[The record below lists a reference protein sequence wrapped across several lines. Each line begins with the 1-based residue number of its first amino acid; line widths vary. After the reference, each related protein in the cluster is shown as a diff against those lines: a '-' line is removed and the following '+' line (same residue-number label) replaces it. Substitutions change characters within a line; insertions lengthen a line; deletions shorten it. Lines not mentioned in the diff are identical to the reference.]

1 MKMNK
6 LSIAF
11 ATVAMATMVN
21 ASTVAWGVSSA
32 LDTEKFNAGTIY
44 LFAGSTIADIS
55 TWAGKQE
62 SFTFD
67 AVKTQLGADLA
78 VLNTASGTAPNT
90 IALSGGKGTSVGNS
104 VTSYGTTGSTG
115 NYSVFAV
122 VLSED
127 GKNLAVADT
136 AKTINIRAAATPA
149 NATWLAA
156 NFNTYSAKSGTDP
169 VPEPTSGLF
178 MLIGMAGLALR
189 RKRA

>member
-11 ATVAMATMVN
+11 ATVAMATMAN
-21 ASTVAWGVSSA
+21 ASTVTWGITTA

-44 LFAGSTIADIS
+44 LFAGSSVADLTS
-55 TWAGKQE
+55 WAEKQE

-67 AVKTQLGADLA
+67 AVKTQLGSDLA

-90 IALSGGKGTSVGNS
+90 IALSGGKGTSAGNS
-104 VTSYGTTGSTG
+104 VTSYGSGSTG
-115 NYSVFAV
+115 NYYVFAV

-127 GKNLAVADT
+127 GKNLAVAD
-136 AKTINIRAAATPA
+136 AVKTLNIRSAATPA
-149 NATWLAA
+149 NATWGGG
-156 NFNTYSAKSGTDP
+156 NFNTYSISSSP
-169 VPEPTSGLF
+169 IPEPTSGLL

>member
-1 MKMNK
+1 MSK

-21 ASTVAWGVSSA
+21 ASTVTWGITSA
-32 LDTEKFNAGTIY
+32 LDTEKFSAGTIY

-55 TWAGKQE
+55 TWAGNQT
-62 SFTFD
+62 SFTFND
-67 AVKTQLGADLA
+67 VKTQLGSDLA

-90 IALSGGKGTSVGNS
+90 IALSGGKGTSAGNS
-104 VTSYGTTGSTG
+104 VTSYGTGSTG

-127 GKNLAVADT
+127 GKNLAVADA

-169 VPEPTSGLF
+169 IPEPTSGLL